1 MSDYKRNPR
10 SARRARKSLSRKALV
25 VLSLMMVLAV
35 AAVGGTVAWL
45 TDKTD
50 PVVNTFTVGNIDID
64 LTETWNADGP
74 DEDTEA
80 DHWEGKMIPGNQYLK
95 DPKVTVQAG
104 SEACYLFVKFTESD
118 KADTYLNY
126 TFRDDGWTKG
136 DGNTIPAI
144 VWYREIDAATAQAG
158 TSFYLLKGNTTYPNG
173 YVEIDAD
180 AVTKNTM
187 TEAAAVTLTFQA
199 YAVQKDNVST
209 AAEAWAKVPTT

>member
-10 SARRARKSLSRKALV
+10 GARRARKSMGRKALV
-25 VLSLMMVLAV
+25 VLSLMLVLV
-35 AAVGGTVAWL
+35 LAAVGGTVAWL
-45 TDKTD
+45 TDSTD
-50 PVVNTFTVGNIDID
+50 AVTNTFTVGDINIT
-64 LTETWNADGP
+64 LTETWNTASVEDGEK
-74 DEDTEA
+74 DSWTA
-80 DHWEGKMIPGNQYLK
+80 KMIPGNQYLK

-126 TFRDDGWTKG
+126 SFRAEGWTQG
-136 DGNTIPAI
+136 DGDTIPAN
-144 VWYREIDAATAQAG
+144 VWYREIDATTAQAG
-158 TSFYLLKGNTTYPNG
+158 TSFYLLTGNTTYPNG

-209 AAEAWAKVPTT
+209 AAEAWAKLPTP